1 MINIKNGIKVALG
14 MTKRYYTNN
23 GRGMLKEYVYT
34 KYRISLPHIDNVKYD
49 DLYLSSP
56 NKEDLYVFTKKIPIF
71 LRYLKLITSLENRN
85 NDFVEFARR
94 CENGLTIEKDIY
106 LTKEELIHLM
116 FINGYTQKETNA
128 LDLAFNNNYQFHYPE
143 IAILFDLNEEDVYK
157 FCLKKRSE
165 NPETL
170 FHLKYFKEK
179 NMLSSYGLIFVF
191 LYFGLNNVVLS
202 NAWFLSKTIPFFS
215 VFYMLASYFYKDI
228 WNFINKEKN
237 LMIEQN
243 IQNKLLA
250 EDIIYNQLKLFSKDT
265 ECSSHLKHF
274 KEYCNVL
281 IKYYRKAFINEN
293 KQNIH
298 EHLEKKLNEIYNSE
312 QQYKNSLKNILITEI
327 IKKTYEHVQND
338 QNFYNAILNDS
349 INNIQNNT
357 NNDTLVNYVK
367 TQINFVKNENNN
379 NPIVKNILNQYELKK
394 KDYLNQYVVHKD
406 ELNAIKN
413 IITKC
418 GHDITKL
425 NKEDYDNLI
434 KLYTNINNRFGFY
447 VNDNDIP
454 LIIPK
459 DDEAKNLTENINFII
474 QQSNKLFHEKKL
486 VSFLKSFQ

>member
-85 NDFVEFARR
+85 NDFIEFARR

-116 FINGYTQKETNA
+116 FVNGYTQKETNA

-143 IAILFDLNEEDVYK
+143 IAVLFDLNEEDVYK

-243 IQNKLLA
+243 MQNKLLA

-265 ECSSHLKHF
+265 ECSAHLKHF

-293 KQNIH
+293 KKNIH

-338 QNFYNAILNDS
+338 QNFYNAVLNDS

-394 KDYLNQYVVHKD
+394 KEYLNQFVVHKD
-406 ELNAIKN
+406 EHNAIKN

-418 GHDITKL
+418 NLDISKL

-434 KLYTNINNRFGFY
+434 KLYTTINNRFGFY

-459 DDEAKNLTENINFII
+459 DDEAKNLAENINFII

>member
-94 CENGLTIEKDIY
+94 CENGLTIEKDVY

-143 IAILFDLNEEDVYK
+143 IAVLFDLNEEDVYK

-243 IQNKLLA
+243 MQNKLLA

-274 KEYCNVL
+274 KEYCNML

-293 KQNIH
+293 KKNIH

-367 TQINFVKNENNN
+367 TQINYVKNENNN

-394 KDYLNQYVVHKD
+394 KEYLNQFVVHKD

-418 GHDITKL
+418 NLDITKL
-425 NKEDYDNLI
+425 NKDDYDNLI
-434 KLYTNINNRFGFY
+434 KLYTTINNRFGFY

-454 LIIPK
+454 LITPK
-459 DDEAKNLTENINFII
+459 DDEAKNLAENINFII

>member
-1 MINIKNGIKVALG
+1 MIKIKNGIKVGLG
-14 MTKRYYTNN
+14 LTKRYYTNN

-85 NDFVEFARR
+85 NDFIEFAKR
-94 CENGLTIEKDIY
+94 CENGLTIEKDVY
-106 LTKEELIHLM
+106 LTKEELINLM
-116 FINGYTQKETNA
+116 FINGYTKKESNA
-128 LDLAFNNNYQFHYPE
+128 LDLAFNHNYKFHYPE

-165 NPETL
+165 NPENL
-170 FHLKYFKEK
+170 FHLKYSKEK

-228 WNFINKEKN
+228 WNFLNKEKN

-293 KQNIH
+293 KKNIH

-312 QQYKNSLKNILITEI
+312 QQYKNSLKNILVTEI

-338 QNFYNAILNDS
+338 QNFYNAVLNDS

-394 KDYLNQYVVHKD
+394 KEYLNQFVVHKD
-406 ELNAIKN
+406 EVNSIKN
-413 IITKC
+413 IIAKC
-418 GHDITKL
+418 NLDINKL

-434 KLYTNINNRFGFY
+434 KLYTTINNRFGFY

-459 DDEAKNLTENINFII
+459 DNESKNLTENINFII
-474 QQSNKLFHEKKL
+474 QQSNKMFHEKKL
-486 VSFLKSFQ
+486 VSFLKFFQ

>member
-116 FINGYTQKETNA
+116 FVNGYTQKETNA

-143 IAILFDLNEEDVYK
+143 IAVLFDLNEEDVYK

-243 IQNKLLA
+243 MQNKLLA

-265 ECSSHLKHF
+265 ECSAHLKHF

-293 KQNIH
+293 KKNIH

-338 QNFYNAILNDS
+338 QNFYNAVLNDS

-394 KDYLNQYVVHKD
+394 KEYLNQFVVHKN

-418 GHDITKL
+418 NLDVSKL

-434 KLYTNINNRFGFY
+434 KLYTTINNRFGFY

>member
-1 MINIKNGIKVALG
+1 MIKIKNGIKVGLG

-23 GRGMLKEYVYT
+23 GKGMLKEYVYT
-34 KYRISLPHIDNVKYD
+34 KYRISLPYIDNVKYD

-85 NDFVEFARR
+85 NDFVEFAKR
-94 CENGLTIEKDIY
+94 CENGLTIEKDVY

-116 FINGYTQKETNA
+116 FINGYTKKETNA

-143 IAILFDLNEEDVYK
+143 ISVLFDLNEEDVYK

-228 WNFINKEKN
+228 WNFLNKEKN

-293 KQNIH
+293 KKNIH

-312 QQYKNSLKNILITEI
+312 QQYKNSLKNILVTEI

-338 QNFYNAILNDS
+338 QNFYNAVLNDS

-357 NNDTLVNYVK
+357 NNDTLVSYVK

-394 KDYLNQYVVHKD
+394 KEYLNQFVVRKD
-406 ELNAIKN
+406 EVNAIKN
-413 IITKC
+413 IIAKC
-418 GHDITKL
+418 NFDINKL

-434 KLYTNINNRFGFY
+434 KLYTTINNRFGFY

-454 LIIPK
+454 LIIHK
-459 DDEAKNLTENINFII
+459 DNESKNLTENINFII
-474 QQSNKLFHEKKL
+474 QQSNKIFHQKKL

>member
-94 CENGLTIEKDIY
+94 CENGLTIEKDVY

-143 IAILFDLNEEDVYK
+143 IAVLFDLNEEDVYK

-243 IQNKLLA
+243 MQNKLLA

-293 KQNIH
+293 KKNIH

-327 IKKTYEHVQND
+327 IEKTYEHVQND

-367 TQINFVKNENNN
+367 TQINYVKNENNN

-394 KDYLNQYVVHKD
+394 KEYLNQFVVHKD

-418 GHDITKL
+418 NLDITKL

-434 KLYTNINNRFGFY
+434 KLYTTINNRFGFY

-454 LIIPK
+454 LITPK
-459 DDEAKNLTENINFII
+459 DDEAKNLAENINFII

>member
-94 CENGLTIEKDIY
+94 CENGLTIEKDVY

-143 IAILFDLNEEDVYK
+143 IAVLFDLNEEDVYK

-243 IQNKLLA
+243 MQNKLLA

-274 KEYCNVL
+274 KEYCNML

-293 KQNIH
+293 KKNIH

-367 TQINFVKNENNN
+367 TQINYVKNENNN

-394 KDYLNQYVVHKD
+394 KEYLNQFVVHKD

-418 GHDITKL
+418 NLDITKL
-425 NKEDYDNLI
+425 NKDDYDNLI
-434 KLYTNINNRFGFY
+434 KLYTTINNRFGFY

-454 LIIPK
+454 LINPK
-459 DDEAKNLTENINFII
+459 DDEAKNLAENINFII